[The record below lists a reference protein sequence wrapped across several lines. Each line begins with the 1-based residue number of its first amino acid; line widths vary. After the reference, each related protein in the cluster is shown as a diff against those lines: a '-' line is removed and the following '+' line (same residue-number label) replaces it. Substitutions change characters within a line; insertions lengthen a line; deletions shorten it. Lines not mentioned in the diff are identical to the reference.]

1 MASEIETLLLEQLKS
16 FKAGQ
21 DQIERKL
28 ENLATRIGKLEKV
41 IADTQPHIAA
51 GDGAHPD
58 HRPDREAIL
67 PSEAE
72 DILIR
77 AGVNSVPGRR

>member
-28 ENLATRIGKLEKV
+28 EELAARIGKLETA
-41 IADTQPHIAA
+41 IADAQPHIHA

-58 HRPDREAIL
+58 RRPDPEAIL